1 MKQRLKGRRKLARN
15 KASDDLDLTPFI
27 GLFAMLV
34 ILLIVTAAW
43 NQLESFKT
51 KTDNVTAADNPPPKD
66 DKKKEIKLSVLMQP
80 KMVEMKIDVDGQPYP
95 FVVRD
100 FDRDEI
106 KQRLAM
112 WKQRYPKKKD
122 VVLISDN
129 SIDYGKMIEMMDLLV
144 AGGFPDV
151 GVSTQ

>member
-1 MKQRLKGRRKLARN
+1 MARKN
-15 KASDDLDLTPFI
+15 TTEDLDLTPFI

-43 NQLESFKT
+43 NHLESFKT
-51 KTDNVTAADNPPPKD
+51 KTDSVTAAESTPPED
-66 DKKKEIKLSVLMQP
+66 EKKKQIKLSVLIQP
-80 KMVEMKIDVDGQPYP
+80 KEINLKLDEDGQIYP
-95 FVVRD
+95 FIVKD
-100 FDRDEI
+100 FDREEI
-106 KQRLAM
+106 KERLAL

-122 VVLISDN
+122 VVLITDN
-129 SIDYGKMIEMMDLLV
+129 SVDYGQMIEMMDLLV